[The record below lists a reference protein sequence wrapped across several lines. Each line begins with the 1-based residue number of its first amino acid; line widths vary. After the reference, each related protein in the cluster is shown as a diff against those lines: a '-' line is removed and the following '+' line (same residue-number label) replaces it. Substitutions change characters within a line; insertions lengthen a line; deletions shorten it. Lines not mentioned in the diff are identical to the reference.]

1 MEIPGGR
8 KICIHVSSGAKC
20 APESAAI
27 LARDPR
33 LGQSCR
39 PRLQKVRGEGD
50 ELPVALDL
58 RCIVLDFDTQRF
70 KELHI
75 LIADLEFRLRAK
87 GRDQ

>member
-1 MEIPGGR
+1 M
-8 KICIHVSSGAKC
+8 SSGAKC

-33 LGQSCR
+33 LSQSCR
-39 PRLQKVRGEGD
+39 PLLQKVRGEGD
-50 ELPVALDL
+50 ELPAALEL
-58 RCIVLDFDTQRF
+58 RRIVLDFDTQRF

-75 LIADLEFRLRAK
+75 LIADLEFRLRAE

>member
-1 MEIPGGR
+1 M
-8 KICIHVSSGAKC
+8 HVSSGAKC

-39 PRLQKVRGEGD
+39 PRLQKARVEGD
-50 ELPVALDL
+50 ELAVALDL
-58 RCIVLDFDTQRF
+58 CCIVLNFDAQRF

-87 GRDQ
+87 GRNQ